1 MRIKTNNQYKLSHI
15 LPILGLAGASVVSS
29 CEKIEPIERPKTVI
43 EYKLQSGYPL
53 DAMWEWNQIYTF
65 SGLETYLA
73 QDYIDTIYIVPT
85 GTLWPTYSK
94 QTISDLRNQY
104 LEPLLNKSPKIRGRG
119 DFDFKSGINE
129 PDSLWFIK
137 NGWTI
142 NQQQH

>member
-65 SGLETYLA
+65 SGL
-73 QDYIDTIYIVPT
+73 
-85 GTLWPTYSK
+85 
-94 QTISDLRNQY
+94 R
-104 LEPLLNKSPKIRGRG
+104 
-119 DFDFKSGINE
+119 
-129 PDSLWFIK
+129 
-137 NGWTI
+137 
-142 NQQQH
+142 